1 MTVANRRSSAVH
13 IFYFNGIVE
22 GCEWA
27 DSELNL
33 TVPLYCSK
41 QAGLVQATIR
51 LKERNGR

>member
-1 MTVANRRSSAVH
+1 L
-13 IFYFNGIVE
+13 YFNGIVE

-51 LKERNGR
+51 FKERNGR